1 MEEMLTKINA
11 WLWSPVLI
19 YGILVVGVIFT
30 FSTKFMQVRFFKD
43 MFIQLAK
50 GEKSSSGVSSFEALS
65 MALAG
70 RIGVGNI
77 AGTATA
83 IAYGGPGSIFW
94 MWVLGFIGAATSY
107 VESTLAQIYK
117 DEKDGIYR
125 GGPAYYLYKFTQK
138 KWIGMIFAVVG
149 VIAMA
154 ALMPSIQAN
163 SIAGA
168 MDNAFHIPPWVTGVF
183 LVVLIGVIIM
193 GGVKRIATAASI
205 IVPFM
210 AGVYIL
216 MAIVIIIL
224 NFDKIPEVFS
234 LIFSSAFGQDKMFG
248 GIIGA
253 AIAWGVKRGIYANEA
268 GQGTGPHH
276 AAAAEVSHPV
286 KQGFV
291 QAFSIYFDTFLVCTA
306 TAFIILFT
314 GAYNVQNEKT
324 GEILV
329 ENIPGVNP
337 GEAYTQAAIEQAF
350 PLAGL
355 GSGFIAIA
363 LLFFAFTT
371 IMAYYYIAE
380 TNLAFMMEGAKLKIA
395 IRIMQVGFLA
405 LLFFGSVK
413 TAATAWALGDTGLGL
428 MVYVNVI
435 GLLFLLKPALIALK
449 DYEEQK
455 KQGLDPVFDPRK
467 LGIKNAD
474 YWEKRVDEMNKL
486 NVQTNNSSLRKES

>member
-1 MEEMLTKINA
+1 MITKING

-19 YGILVVGVIFT
+19 YGILVVGLIFT

-43 MFIQLAK
+43 MFVQLTK

-94 MWVLGFIGAATSY
+94 MWVLGFIGTATSY

-117 DEKDGIYR
+117 DEKNGIYR

-138 KWIGMIFAVVG
+138 KWIGTIFAIVA

-154 ALMPSIQAN
+154 ALMPSVQSN

-168 MDNAFHIPPWVTGVF
+168 MNNAFHLPAWITGVF
-183 LVVLIGVIIM
+183 LVVLIGIIIF
-193 GGVKRIATAASI
+193 GGVRRIAAVASI
-205 IVPFM
+205 VVPFM
-210 AGVYIL
+210 AGAYIL
-216 MAIVIIIL
+216 MAILIIIL
-224 NFDKIPEVFS
+224 NFDKIPNVFG

-248 GIIGA
+248 GILGA

-314 GAYNVQNEKT
+314 GAYNVQDEST
-324 GEILV
+324 GKYLV
-329 ENIPGVNP
+329 QNIPGVQP

-350 PLAGL
+350 PLAGF

-380 TNLAFMMEGAKLKIA
+380 TNLAFMLDGPKLKVS
-395 IRIMQVGFLA
+395 IRIMQVVFLI
-405 LLFFGSVK
+405 LLYFGSVK
-413 TAATAWALGDTGLGL
+413 TATTAWALGDTGLGL

-435 GLLFLLKPALIALK
+435 SLLFLLKPALVALK
-449 DYEEQK
+449 DYEAQK
-455 KQGLDPVFDPRK
+455 KQGIDPVFDPRK

-474 YWEKRVDEMNKL
+474 YWEKRIDEEK
-486 NVQTNNSSLRKES
+486 

>member
-1 MEEMLTKINA
+1 MITKING

-19 YGILVVGVIFT
+19 YGILVVGLIFT

-43 MFIQLAK
+43 MFVQLTK

-94 MWVLGFIGAATSY
+94 MWVLGFIGTATSY

-117 DEKDGIYR
+117 DEKNGIYR

-138 KWIGMIFAVVG
+138 KWIGTIFAIVA

-154 ALMPSIQAN
+154 ALMPSVQSN

-168 MDNAFHIPPWVTGVF
+168 MNNAFHLPAWITGVF
-183 LVVLIGVIIM
+183 LVVLIGVIIF
-193 GGVKRIATAASI
+193 GGVRRIAAVASI
-205 IVPFM
+205 VVPFM
-210 AGVYIL
+210 AGAYIL
-216 MAIVIIIL
+216 MAILIIIL
-224 NFDKIPEVFS
+224 NFDKIPNVFG

-248 GIIGA
+248 GILGA

-314 GAYNVQNEKT
+314 GAYNVQNEST
-324 GEILV
+324 GKYLV
-329 ENIPGVNP
+329 QNIPGVQP

-350 PLAGL
+350 PLAGF

-380 TNLAFMMEGAKLKIA
+380 TNLAFMLDGAKLKVS
-395 IRIMQVGFLA
+395 IRIMQVVFLI
-405 LLFFGSVK
+405 LLYFGSVK
-413 TAATAWALGDTGLGL
+413 TATTAWALGDTGLGL

-435 GLLFLLKPALIALK
+435 SLLFLLKPALVALK
-449 DYEEQK
+449 DYEAQK
-455 KQGLDPVFDPRK
+455 KQGIDPVFDPRK

-474 YWEKRVDEMNKL
+474 YWEKRIDE
-486 NVQTNNSSLRKES
+486 KE

>member
-1 MEEMLTKINA
+1 M
-11 WLWSPVLI
+11 LI
-19 YGILVVGVIFT
+19 YGILVVGLIFT

-43 MFIQLAK
+43 MFVQLTK

-94 MWVLGFIGAATSY
+94 MWVLGFIGTATSY

-117 DEKDGIYR
+117 DEKNGIYR

-138 KWIGMIFAVVG
+138 KWIGTIFAIVA

-154 ALMPSIQAN
+154 ALMPSVQSN

-168 MDNAFHIPPWVTGVF
+168 MNNAFHLPAWITGVF
-183 LVVLIGVIIM
+183 LVVLIGVIIF
-193 GGVKRIATAASI
+193 GGVRRIAAVASI
-205 IVPFM
+205 VVPFM
-210 AGVYIL
+210 AGAYIL
-216 MAIVIIIL
+216 MAILIIIL
-224 NFDKIPEVFS
+224 NFDKIPNVFG

-248 GIIGA
+248 GILGA

-314 GAYNVQNEKT
+314 GAYNVQNEST
-324 GEILV
+324 GKYLV
-329 ENIPGVNP
+329 QNIPGVQP

-350 PLAGL
+350 PLAGF

-380 TNLAFMMEGAKLKIA
+380 TNLAFMLDGAKLKVS
-395 IRIMQVGFLA
+395 IRIMQVVFLI
-405 LLFFGSVK
+405 LLYFGSVK
-413 TAATAWALGDTGLGL
+413 TATTAWALGDTGLGL

-435 GLLFLLKPALIALK
+435 SLLFLLKPALVALK
-449 DYEEQK
+449 DYEAQK
-455 KQGLDPVFDPRK
+455 KQGIDPVFDPRK

-474 YWEKRVDEMNKL
+474 YWEKRIDE
-486 NVQTNNSSLRKES
+486 KE

>member
-1 MEEMLTKINA
+1 MEEMITKING

-19 YGILVVGVIFT
+19 YGILVVGLIFT

-43 MFIQLAK
+43 MFVQLTK

-94 MWVLGFIGAATSY
+94 MWVLGFIGTATSY

-117 DEKDGIYR
+117 DEKNGVYR

-138 KWIGMIFAVVG
+138 KWIGTIFAIVA

-154 ALMPSIQAN
+154 ALMPSVQSN

-168 MDNAFHIPPWVTGVF
+168 MNNAFHLPAWITGVF
-183 LVVLIGVIIM
+183 LVVLIGVIIF
-193 GGVKRIATAASI
+193 GGVRRIAAVASI
-205 IVPFM
+205 VVPFM
-210 AGVYIL
+210 AGAYIL
-216 MAIVIIIL
+216 MAILIIIL
-224 NFDKIPEVFS
+224 NFDKIPNVFG

-248 GIIGA
+248 GILGA

-314 GAYNVQNEKT
+314 GAYNVQNEST
-324 GEILV
+324 GKYLV
-329 ENIPGVNP
+329 QNIPGVQP

-350 PLAGL
+350 PLAGF

-380 TNLAFMMEGAKLKIA
+380 TNLAFMLDGAKLKVS
-395 IRIMQVGFLA
+395 IRIMQVVFLI
-405 LLFFGSVK
+405 LLYFGSVK
-413 TAATAWALGDTGLGL
+413 TATTAWALGDTGLGL

-435 GLLFLLKPALIALK
+435 SLLFLLKPALVALK
-449 DYEEQK
+449 DYEAQK
-455 KQGLDPVFDPRK
+455 KQGIDPVFDPRK

-474 YWEKRVDEMNKL
+474 YWEKRIDE
-486 NVQTNNSSLRKES
+486 KE

>member
-1 MEEMLTKINA
+1 
-11 WLWSPVLI
+11 
-19 YGILVVGVIFT
+19 
-30 FSTKFMQVRFFKD
+30 MQVRFFKD
-43 MFIQLAK
+43 MFVQLTK

-94 MWVLGFIGAATSY
+94 MWVLGFIGTATSY

-117 DEKDGIYR
+117 DEKNGIYR

-138 KWIGMIFAVVG
+138 KWIGTIFAIVA

-154 ALMPSIQAN
+154 ALMPSVQSN

-168 MDNAFHIPPWVTGVF
+168 MNNAFHLPAWITGVF
-183 LVVLIGVIIM
+183 LVVLIGVIIF
-193 GGVKRIATAASI
+193 GGVRRIAAVASI
-205 IVPFM
+205 VVPFM
-210 AGVYIL
+210 AGAYIL
-216 MAIVIIIL
+216 MAILIIIL
-224 NFDKIPEVFS
+224 NFDKIPNVFG

-248 GIIGA
+248 GILGA

-314 GAYNVQNEKT
+314 GAYNVQNEST
-324 GEILV
+324 GKYLV
-329 ENIPGVNP
+329 QNIPGVQP

-350 PLAGL
+350 PLAGF

-380 TNLAFMMEGAKLKIA
+380 TNLAFMLDGAKLKVS
-395 IRIMQVGFLA
+395 IRIMQVVFLI
-405 LLFFGSVK
+405 LLYFGSVK
-413 TAATAWALGDTGLGL
+413 TATTAWALGDTGLGL

-435 GLLFLLKPALIALK
+435 SLLFLLKPALVALK
-449 DYEEQK
+449 DYEAQK
-455 KQGLDPVFDPRK
+455 KQGIDPVFDPRK

-474 YWEKRVDEMNKL
+474 YWEKRIDEEK
-486 NVQTNNSSLRKES
+486 

>member
-1 MEEMLTKINA
+1 MEEMITKING

-19 YGILVVGVIFT
+19 YGILVVGLIFT

-43 MFIQLAK
+43 MFVQLTK

-94 MWVLGFIGAATSY
+94 MWVLGFIGTATSY

-117 DEKDGIYR
+117 DEKNGIYR

-138 KWIGMIFAVVG
+138 KWIGTIFAIVA

-154 ALMPSIQAN
+154 ALMPSVQSN

-168 MDNAFHIPPWVTGVF
+168 MNNAFHLPAWITGVF
-183 LVVLIGVIIM
+183 LVVLIGVIIF
-193 GGVKRIATAASI
+193 GGVRRIAAVASI
-205 IVPFM
+205 VVPFM
-210 AGVYIL
+210 AGAYIL
-216 MAIVIIIL
+216 MAILIIIL
-224 NFDKIPEVFS
+224 NFDKIPNVFG

-248 GIIGA
+248 GILGA

-314 GAYNVQNEKT
+314 GAYNVQNEST
-324 GEILV
+324 GKYLV
-329 ENIPGVNP
+329 QNIPGVQP

-350 PLAGL
+350 PLAGF

-380 TNLAFMMEGAKLKIA
+380 TNLAFMLDGAKLKVS
-395 IRIMQVGFLA
+395 IRIMQVVFLI
-405 LLFFGSVK
+405 LLYFGSVK
-413 TAATAWALGDTGLGL
+413 TATTAWALGDTGLGL

-435 GLLFLLKPALIALK
+435 SLLFLLKPALVALK
-449 DYEEQK
+449 DYEAQK
-455 KQGLDPVFDPRK
+455 KQGIDPVFDPRK

-474 YWEKRVDEMNKL
+474 YWEKRIDEEK
-486 NVQTNNSSLRKES
+486 

>member
-1 MEEMLTKINA
+1 M
-11 WLWSPVLI
+11 LI
-19 YGILVVGVIFT
+19 YGILVVGLIFT

-43 MFIQLAK
+43 MFVQLTK

-94 MWVLGFIGAATSY
+94 MWVLGFIGTATSY

-117 DEKDGIYR
+117 DEKNGVYR

-138 KWIGMIFAVVG
+138 KWIGTIFAIVA

-154 ALMPSIQAN
+154 ALMPSVQSN

-168 MDNAFHIPPWVTGVF
+168 MNNAFHLPAWITGVF
-183 LVVLIGVIIM
+183 LVVLIGVIIF
-193 GGVKRIATAASI
+193 GGVRRIAAVASI
-205 IVPFM
+205 VVPFM
-210 AGVYIL
+210 AGAYIL
-216 MAIVIIIL
+216 MAILIIIL
-224 NFDKIPEVFS
+224 NFDKIPNVFG

-248 GIIGA
+248 GILGA

-314 GAYNVQNEKT
+314 GAYNVQNEST
-324 GEILV
+324 GKYLV
-329 ENIPGVNP
+329 QNIPGVQP

-350 PLAGL
+350 PLAGF

-380 TNLAFMMEGAKLKIA
+380 TNLAFMLDGAKLKVS
-395 IRIMQVGFLA
+395 IRIMQVVFLI
-405 LLFFGSVK
+405 LLYFGSVK
-413 TAATAWALGDTGLGL
+413 TATTAWALGDTGLGL

-435 GLLFLLKPALIALK
+435 SLLFLLKPALVALK
-449 DYEEQK
+449 DYEAQK
-455 KQGLDPVFDPRK
+455 KQGIDPVFDPRK

-474 YWEKRVDEMNKL
+474 YWEKRIDE
-486 NVQTNNSSLRKES
+486 KE

>member
-1 MEEMLTKINA
+1 MITKING

-19 YGILVVGVIFT
+19 YGILVVGLIFT

-43 MFIQLAK
+43 MFVQLTK

-94 MWVLGFIGAATSY
+94 MWVLGFIGTATSY

-117 DEKDGIYR
+117 DEKNGIYR

-138 KWIGMIFAVVG
+138 KWIGTIFAIVA

-154 ALMPSIQAN
+154 ALMPSVQSN

-168 MDNAFHIPPWVTGVF
+168 MNNAFHLPAWITGVF
-183 LVVLIGVIIM
+183 LVVLIGVIIF
-193 GGVKRIATAASI
+193 GGVRRIAAVASI
-205 IVPFM
+205 VVPFM
-210 AGVYIL
+210 AGAYIL
-216 MAIVIIIL
+216 MAILIIIL
-224 NFDKIPEVFS
+224 NFDKIPNVFG

-248 GIIGA
+248 GILGA

-314 GAYNVQNEKT
+314 GAYNVQNEST
-324 GEILV
+324 GKYLV
-329 ENIPGVNP
+329 QNIPGVQP

-350 PLAGL
+350 PLAGF

-380 TNLAFMMEGAKLKIA
+380 TNLAFMLDGAKLKVS
-395 IRIMQVGFLA
+395 IRIMQVVFLI
-405 LLFFGSVK
+405 LLYFGSVK
-413 TAATAWALGDTGLGL
+413 TATTAWALGDTGLGL

-435 GLLFLLKPALIALK
+435 SLLFLLKPALVALK
-449 DYEEQK
+449 DYEAQK
-455 KQGLDPVFDPRK
+455 KQGIDPVFDPRK

-474 YWEKRVDEMNKL
+474 YWEKRIDEEK
-486 NVQTNNSSLRKES
+486 

>member
-1 MEEMLTKINA
+1 MITKING

-19 YGILVVGVIFT
+19 YGILVVGLIFT

-43 MFIQLAK
+43 MFVQLTK

-94 MWVLGFIGAATSY
+94 MWVLGFIGTATSY

-117 DEKDGIYR
+117 DEKNGVYR

-138 KWIGMIFAVVG
+138 KWIGTIFAIVA

-154 ALMPSIQAN
+154 ALMPSVQSN

-168 MDNAFHIPPWVTGVF
+168 MNNAFHLPAWITGVF
-183 LVVLIGVIIM
+183 LVVLIGVIIF
-193 GGVKRIATAASI
+193 GGVRRIAAVASI
-205 IVPFM
+205 VVPFM
-210 AGVYIL
+210 AGAYIL
-216 MAIVIIIL
+216 MAILIIIL
-224 NFDKIPEVFS
+224 NFDKIPNVFG

-248 GIIGA
+248 GILGA

-314 GAYNVQNEKT
+314 GAYNVQNEST
-324 GEILV
+324 GKYLV
-329 ENIPGVNP
+329 QNIPGVQP

-350 PLAGL
+350 PLAGF

-380 TNLAFMMEGAKLKIA
+380 TNLAFMLDGAKLKVS
-395 IRIMQVGFLA
+395 IRIMQVVFLI
-405 LLFFGSVK
+405 LLYFGSVK
-413 TAATAWALGDTGLGL
+413 TATTAWALGDTGLGL

-435 GLLFLLKPALIALK
+435 SLLFLLKPALVALK
-449 DYEEQK
+449 DYEAQK
-455 KQGLDPVFDPRK
+455 KQGIDPVFDPRK

-474 YWEKRVDEMNKL
+474 YWEKRIDE
-486 NVQTNNSSLRKES
+486 KE

>member
-1 MEEMLTKINA
+1 MEEIVSKIND

-19 YGILVVGVIFT
+19 YGILVAGLIFT
-30 FSTKFMQVRFFKD
+30 FRTKFMQVRFFKD
-43 MFIQLAK
+43 MFVQLVK

-83 IAYGGPGSIFW
+83 IGYGGPGSIFW

-117 DEKDGIYR
+117 DEKDGVYR

-154 ALMPSIQAN
+154 ALMPSVQAN

-168 MDNAFHIPPWVTGVF
+168 MDNAFHIPAWVTGAF
-183 LVVLIGVIIM
+183 LVVLIGVIII
-193 GGVKRIATAASI
+193 GGLKRIAAAASI

-210 AGVYIL
+210 AAAYII
-216 MAIVIIIL
+216 MAIIIIIL
-224 NFDKIPEVFS
+224 NFDKIPEVFG
-234 LIFSSAFGQDKMFG
+234 LIFSSAFGQNEMYG

-268 GQGTGPHH
+268 GQGTGSHH

-291 QAFSIYFDTFLVCTA
+291 QAFSIYFDTFLICTA
-306 TAFIILFT
+306 TAFIVLFT
-314 GAYNVQNEKT
+314 GAYNVQDEKT
-324 GEILV
+324 GKFLE
-329 ENIPGVNP
+329 ENIPNIQP
-337 GEAYTQAAIEQAF
+337 GEAFTQSAIEQAF
-350 PLAGL
+350 PLAGF

-380 TNLAFMMEGAKLKIA
+380 TNLAFMLEGAKLKIS
-395 IRIMQVGFLA
+395 IRVMQVVFLA
-405 LLFFGSVK
+405 LLFYGSVK
-413 TAATAWALGDTGLGL
+413 TAAIAWALGDVGLGL

-435 GLLFLLKPALIALK
+435 GLLFLVKPTLIALK

-467 LGIKNAD
+467 LGIENAD
-474 YWEKRVDEMNKL
+474 YWEKRLEEKEEMKGA
-486 NVQTNNSSLRKES
+486 V